1 MTAVKFNLVSF
12 DHLWYYL
19 DHRSRSVIRNGNARM
34 AISSKTRLSS
44 CRSRGIT
51 KNQNVFQIWPNC
63 SLFLTKWPSSESV
76 GNLKMPYNPYIDT
89 MQIQFGVCQKRKSY
103 TLEVLLTFYYYNKTL
118 KPILAW
124 QTPNGMCTLSIRTKI
139 EFSDFLLIFDW
150 TSNLSTYAN
159 IASIW

>member
-1 MTAVKFNLVSF
+1 
-12 DHLWYYL
+12 
-19 DHRSRSVIRNGNARM
+19 
-34 AISSKTRLSS
+34 
-44 CRSRGIT
+44 
-51 KNQNVFQIWPNC
+51 
-63 SLFLTKWPSSESV
+63 
-76 GNLKMPYNPYIDT
+76 MPYNPNIDT

-124 QTPNGMCTLSIRTKI
+124 QTPNGMCTLSIRTNI

-159 IASIW
+159 IASI